1 MKLKSMLMGAFM
13 ALGLLSAQ
21 AEVPFLN
28 LTPTPKKITQTEGEY
43 RLSSGFSVYHAGLDA
58 AMSAEVVTFVEAIN
72 RATKLQASIS
82 AAETDANV
90 RVSLN
95 ASLPREGYTLN
106 VSAEGVQVAASHP
119 DGLFYAFQTIKKLL
133 PANVMAGVARQGAYA
148 LPYVDIVDE
157 PRFEYRGFMLDVCRH
172 FFTVAEVKRMLDV
185 MSYYKMNKFHWHL
198 TEDQGWRIEMPKWPK
213 LTTIG
218 ATAPNARMTDYK
230 AKSEYWYNKPYGP
243 YFYTI
248 DELKEV
254 VAYAKSLHID
264 VVPEVEMPGHFSAV
278 NTAYPELSCWPNG
291 AHSVAETGGVYSDVL
306 NVASPYAEQFYKDV
320 IDLLVEV
327 FPYEMIHIGGDEC
340 PTSAWVNNDLCKA
353 KVAELGLTGTN
364 DEQKFRKLQ
373 SWFTKQ
379 VADYAASKGKKIAC
393 WNETI
398 TSGGSDLDVVK
409 TTGVTIFGWYPADAS
424 MTQAVNLNLPC
435 VYTPYSSSA
444 ADKGSFYINR
454 KQDPNDPPANGN
466 TYDTVDKVYN
476 TTPFTTQALA
486 KPSLCRG
493 VQGTFWT
500 ERVSDREYM
509 EWLALPR
516 LLAIAEI
523 GWTPQAKKNWTS
535 FRKRMSLDREL
546 LDYNGYA
553 YSPHFMEDATPQQPA
568 TTLPAEGTW
577 YNIAT
582 KATNRNGAKYVTL
595 ESDQYIYGRDP
606 NATDAQLWTVKQDP
620 ENPGYY
626 ALVCKAAPE
635 GSVNGTAEG
644 ELTGSKFKYDPAAVH
659 YDFVFDTERT
669 GCYGVH
675 KEYYYYALK
684 SRHSAAGVWINMAMP
699 GKNYIINQY
708 SNPNDGDGGLFV
720 FRGGDPVSGGGSGET
735 PSGYPVMPQIQAGL
749 YVIENATSGHF
760 IADNG
765 QTLLASTQSPWDATL
780 WTLDAAI
787 NNADNSQSI
796 KPVNQ
801 ATSRGISGAAAWS
814 NKAARAVNA
823 GTDAKSILA
832 ISMGNGLIRLT
843 LDGKSLWPQLANAPV
858 NPSTIAA
865 GNSIDDANDAS
876 IQQDI
881 AWKLTPVE
889 ALTYICKDE
898 AGADLFTGVRGVPF
912 EAAAADFA
920 PEITNHTLVA
930 TSREGNTIN
939 CTYRRSACTVTIRY
953 KADNGALAL
962 PSTILSVAPG
972 ERCSLSVPEV
982 PYYTYKSCSIEG
994 SEFTATGDML
1004 IDILYTTESYPGVA
1018 SLASAVGEI
1027 EPGMAYAIH
1036 DDHSARHAYRYGNA
1050 SKKIAGTT
1058 TIEGQDPYHAWTF
1071 ETYQSGYS
1079 IKNIGWNLYA
1089 ALVTLNNQGSLVSSA
1104 KRYAPTFN
1112 GSFWT
1117 IKNGTNDLCWDGQEN
1132 LNMVGW
1138 NAPGHPHSFYE
1149 FVAEPY
1155 FKVTVTAIDTD
1166 GKTLST
1172 TSSFVRA
1179 GAYYEIVPAEIPN
1192 LYFQSMS
1199 GHDNTKPVVSN
1210 EQVTLLYSTTSAITE
1225 VATDGPNSDTRLYDL
1240 QGRRVI
1246 KPAPGLYLRAGR
1258 LIRL

>member
-1 MKLKSMLMGAFM
+1 MKLKSLLMGVLMVVGILA
-13 ALGLLSAQ
+13 AQ

-28 LTPTPKKITQTEGEY
+28 LTPTPKKITQTEGQY
-43 RLSSGFSVYHAGLDA
+43 QLPAGFTVYAAGLDA
-58 AMSAEVVTFVEAIN
+58 NMGAEVTTFVEAIN
-72 RATKLQASIS
+72 RATKLQAVVTHTE
-82 AAETDANV
+82 ANANV
-90 RVSLN
+90 HVSLN
-95 ASLPREGYTLN
+95 ASLPREGYTLTVN
-106 VSAEGVQVAASHP
+106 AEGVKVAAAHP

-133 PANVMAGVARQGAYA
+133 PTNVMAGVARTGSYA
-148 LPYVDIVDE
+148 LPYVDIADE

-248 DELKEV
+248 EELKEV
-254 VAYAKSLHID
+254 VAYAKALHID
-264 VVPEVEMPGHFSAV
+264 VIPEVEMPGHFSAV
-278 NTAYPELSCWPNG
+278 NTAYPELSCWPTG

-320 IDLLVEV
+320 IDLLAEV
-327 FPYEMIHIGGDEC
+327 FPYELIHIGGDEC
-340 PTSAWVNNDLCKA
+340 PTSAWVNNDLCQA
-353 KVAELGLTGTN
+353 KVEELGLTGSN
-364 DEQKFRKLQ
+364 NEQKFRKLQ

-398 TSGGSDLDVVK
+398 TSGGSDLDMVK
-409 TTGVTIFGWYPADAS
+409 STGVTIYGWYPADNA
-424 MTQAVNLNLPC
+424 MTQAANLDLPC
-435 VYTPYSSSA
+435 VYTPYSSTA

-486 KPSLCRG
+486 KPALCRG

-523 GWTPQAKKNWTS
+523 GWTPQAKKSWTS

-553 YSPHFMEDATPQQPA
+553 YSPHFMEETAPTQPSA
-568 TTLPAEGTW
+568 VLPAEGTW

-606 NATDAQLWTVKQDP
+606 NASDAQLWTVKQDP
-620 ENPGYY
+620 TNPGYF
-626 ALVCKAAPE
+626 ALVCKSQPN

-644 ELTGSKFKYDPAAVH
+644 EGVNSKFKYDPAAMH
-659 YDFVFDTERT
+659 YDFTFDTERA

-675 KEYYYYALK
+675 EDYRFYALK
-684 SRHSAAGVWINMAMP
+684 SRHSDASVWVNMAMP

-708 SNPNDGDGGLFV
+708 TNPNDGDGGLFV
-720 FRGGDPVSGGGSGET
+720 FRGGNPVSGGGET
-735 PSGYPVMPQIQAGL
+735 PSGYPAMPQIKAGL
-749 YVIENATSGHF
+749 YVIENATSGVLV
-760 IADNG
+760 ADNG
-765 QTLLASTQSPWDATL
+765 QALLSATQSPWDATI
-780 WTLDAAI
+780 WSMVDAVV
-787 NNADNSQSI
+787 NSDNSQTI
-796 KPVNQ
+796 VPVNN
-801 ATSRGISGAAAWS
+801 ATNRGISGNAAWA
-814 NKAARAVNA
+814 NKAARAVNV
-823 GTDAKSILA
+823 GTEAKSLVA
-832 ISMGNGLIRLT
+832 ISMGNGLVRLT
-843 LDGKSLWPQLANAPV
+843 LNGKSIWSQQANAPV

-876 IQQDI
+876 VQQDI
-881 AWKLTPVE
+881 AWKLVTVE
-889 ALTYICKDE
+889 ALTYVCKDE
-898 AGADLFTGVRGVPF
+898 AGTDLFSGVRGVPVKAN
-912 EAAAADFA
+912 AAEYA
-920 PEITNHTLVA
+920 PEISNHTLVA
-930 TSREGNTIN
+930 SSREGSTVN
-939 CTYRRSACTVTIRY
+939 CVYRRTACTLTVRY
-953 KADNGALAL
+953 KAENGALVL
-962 PSTILSVAPG
+962 PTSVLTKAPG
-972 ERCSLSVPEV
+972 EQVTIEHPTVE
-982 PYYTYKSCSIEG
+982 YYTYKSCSAGEG
-994 SEFTATGDML
+994 SVTVNSDMQVDL
-1004 IDILYTTESYPGVA
+1004 IYATESYPGVA
-1018 SLASAVGEI
+1018 SLGKAVSEI

-1036 DDHSARHAYRYGNA
+1036 DDHSARHAFRYGNA
-1050 SKKIAGTT
+1050 SKKIAGTISAEGT
-1058 TIEGQDPYHAWTF
+1058 TPYHAWTF
-1071 ETYQSGYS
+1071 ETYQSGLA
-1079 IKNIGWNLYA
+1079 IKNIGWDLYA
-1089 ALVTLNNQGSLVSSA
+1089 ALVTLNTQGSLVSSA
-1104 KRYAPTFN
+1104 RRYNPTFN

-1117 IKNGTNDLCWDGQEN
+1117 IKNGSNELCWDGQEN

-1138 NAPGHPHSFYE
+1138 NAPGHPHSIFE
-1149 FVAEPY
+1149 FVADPY
-1155 FKVTVTAIDTD
+1155 FKVTVTSVDD
-1166 GKTLST
+1166 EGKVLST
-1172 TSSFVRA
+1172 TSSYVKA
-1179 GAYYEIVPAEIPN
+1179 GTLFEIVPAEIAG
-1192 LYFQSMS
+1192 FSFKSMT

-1210 EQVTLLYSTTSAITE
+1210 EQVTLLYTGTTAIVEIEGGTASTART
-1225 VATDGPNSDTRLYDL
+1225 YDL
-1240 QGRRVI
+1240 QGRRVVR
-1246 KPAPGLYLRAGR
+1246 PANGIYLRNGQ
-1258 LIRL
+1258 LIKL